1 MVLTLRKG
9 RTGMR
14 KDEVW
19 LIRFETAQSLVEV
32 IHRNCMFLADTH
44 WRMFD
49 VRQFMQRRQS
59 ERMIQFD
66 TPKLLTLMQNRC
78 GVWLMQIRDWSA
90 SGSRVS
96 PPPTPRER
104 RQSQPHSNPFPLV
117 VSHRFSCPRNESIV
131 WGGGGDV
138 VVGGRHYMCCFD
150 KHQSATTT

>member
-1 MVLTLRKG
+1 
-9 RTGMR
+9 MR

-96 PPPTPRER
+96 PPPPPAKEDKVNHIQIPSLSLSLIDFLARATN
-104 RQSQPHSNPFPLV
+104 QLS
-117 VSHRFSCPRNESIV
+117 
-131 WGGGGDV
+131 GGGG
-138 VVGGRHYMCCFD
+138 GM
-150 KHQSATTT
+150 